1 MGLCWADGEYASD
14 CHTYLRMERSKSA
27 KKDGTSSE
35 GVGFVADALALRF
48 FKHRGASSHTKEEE
62 ISMVDY
68 STSVLSL
75 VPALLAIIMAI
86 TTRKVIPSLGV
97 GIIAGVLLLHNFNP
111 LDSISYLW
119 SNVLALFWSDGEL
132 NEWNVLLIA
141 FLLLLGI
148 LSSIIQTSGGA
159 RAFGEW
165 AAANVKTARGARLV
179 SFGLGILIFIDDYF
193 NSLAVGNI
201 SRPLTDRKKVSRA
214 KLAYTIDSTA
224 APVCVISPLS
234 SWGAY
239 IIALIAGILAKYSID
254 SYSSLSAFIQM
265 IPMNFYAIFALLLT
279 GYVAFTGLAIGPMR
293 THELRA
299 LQGELYDVS
308 KGAPMGMSEDI
319 KEHDNGKV
327 RDLIVPILVLI
338 VATVSAMLYTGGQA
352 LAADGQAFSLLGAF
366 ESTDVT
372 RSLVAGAVISLI
384 VTFLLLI
391 GRKIPAGDYG
401 RATWAGI
408 RAMWPAVLILLFAW
422 TIIAVI
428 GDMKTGDYLA
438 SFVTDRIA
446 ASYLPLILFAIAG
459 LMAFSTGTSW
469 GTFGL
474 MLPIGADLIMA
485 VEPELLLPTLA
496 AVLAGAVFGD
506 HCSPISDTTI
516 LSSTGAGS
524 HHIDHVLT
532 QLPYASIA
540 AGVSAIGYLVL
551 GITTSMWIGFF
562 VAFAAFVVMLVVA
575 QIISRRGRVP
585 AEIRAERE
593 A

>member
-1 MGLCWADGEYASD
+1 
-14 CHTYLRMERSKSA
+14 
-27 KKDGTSSE
+27 
-35 GVGFVADALALRF
+35 
-48 FKHRGASSHTKEEE
+48 
-62 ISMVDY
+62 
-68 STSVLSL
+68 
-75 VPALLAIIMAI
+75 MAI

-119 SNVLALFWSDGEL
+119 SNVLALFWSEGEL

-299 LQGELYDVS
+299 LKGELYDVS

-319 KEHDNGKV
+319 KEHDGGKV

-338 VATVSAMLYTGGQA
+338 VATVSAMLFTGGQA

-366 ESTDVT
+366 EATDVT
-372 RSLVAGAVISLI
+372 RSLVAGAIISLI

-401 RATWAGI
+401 RATWAGV

-428 GDMKTGDYLA
+428 GDMRTGDYLA

-540 AGVSAIGYLVL
+540 AGVSAVGYLVL
-551 GITTSMWIGFF
+551 GMTASMWIGFF
-562 VAFAAFVVMLVVA
+562 AAFATFVVLLVIA
-575 QIISRRGRVP
+575 QIISKRGHVP
-585 AEIRAERE
+585 AEMRAERE

>member
-1 MGLCWADGEYASD
+1 
-14 CHTYLRMERSKSA
+14 
-27 KKDGTSSE
+27 
-35 GVGFVADALALRF
+35 
-48 FKHRGASSHTKEEE
+48 
-62 ISMVDY
+62 MVDY

-97 GIIAGVLLLHNFNP
+97 GIIAGVLLLHSFNP
-111 LDSISYLW
+111 IDSIQYLW
-119 SNVLALFWSDGEL
+119 SNVIALFWADGAI

-201 SRPLTDRKKVSRA
+201 SRPLTDRKNISRA
-214 KLAYTIDSTA
+214 KLAYMIDSTA

-239 IIALIAGILAKYSID
+239 IIAIIAGILAKYSID
-254 SYSSLSAFIQM
+254 SYSSFSAFIQI
-265 IPMNFYAIFALLLT
+265 IPMNFYAVFALLLT
-279 GYVAFTGLAIGPMR
+279 AYVAFTGLAIGPMR

-299 LQGELYDVS
+299 LQGELYDS
-308 KGAPMGMSEDI
+308 AKGKPMGMSEDLH
-319 KEHDNGKV
+319 EHEGGKV
-327 RDLIVPILVLI
+327 RDLIVPIITLI
-338 VATVSAMLYTGGQA
+338 IATVSAMLYTGGQA
-352 LAADGQAFSLLGAF
+352 LAADGQDFSLIGAF

-372 RSLVAGAVISLI
+372 RSLVAGVVISLI
-384 VTFLLLI
+384 VAFLLLI
-391 GRKIPAGDYG
+391 GRKIPARDYG
-401 RATWAGI
+401 KAAWEGV

-428 GDMKTGDYLA
+428 SDMKTREYLA
-438 SFVTDRIA
+438 SFVTDTIA
-446 ASYLPLILFAIAG
+446 ASYLPLILFLISG
-459 LMAFSTGTSW
+459 VMAFSTGTSW

-524 HHIDHVLT
+524 HHIDHVVT
-532 QLPYASIA
+532 QLPYAILA
-540 AGVSAIGYLVL
+540 AVVSAIGYLVL
-551 GITTSMWIGFF
+551 GITASIWIGFF
-562 VAFAAFVVMLVVA
+562 AALLSFIVLVGIAEV
-575 QIISRRGRVP
+575 ISKRGKVP
-585 AEIRAERE
+585 TELRAKRE

>member
-1 MGLCWADGEYASD
+1 
-14 CHTYLRMERSKSA
+14 
-27 KKDGTSSE
+27 
-35 GVGFVADALALRF
+35 
-48 FKHRGASSHTKEEE
+48 
-62 ISMVDY
+62 MVDY

-86 TTRKVIPSLGV
+86 TTRKVIPSLGI
-97 GIIAGVLLLHNFNP
+97 GIVAGVLLLHNFNP
-111 LDSISYLW
+111 LESLQYLW
-119 SNVLALFWSDGEL
+119 TNVVALIWTDGAI

-179 SFGLGILIFIDDYF
+179 SFGLGMLIFIDDYF

-214 KLAYTIDSTA
+214 KLAYVIDSTA
-224 APVCVISPLS
+224 APVCVVSPLS

-239 IIALIAGILAKYSID
+239 IMAIIAGILAKYSID
-254 SYSSLSAFIQM
+254 SYSSFSAFIQI
-265 IPMNFYAIFALLLT
+265 IPMNFYAVFALLLT
-279 GYVAFTGLAIGPMR
+279 AYVAYTGLAVGPMR

-308 KGAPMGMSEDI
+308 KGAPMGMSEDLH
-319 KEHDNGKV
+319 EHEGGKV
-327 RDLIVPILVLI
+327 RDLIVPIIVLI
-338 VATVSAMLYTGGQA
+338 IATVSAMLYTGGQA
-352 LAADGQAFSLLGAF
+352 LAADGQDFSLIGAF

-372 RSLVAGAVISLI
+372 RSLVAGVLISLI
-384 VTFLLLI
+384 VAFLLLI
-391 GRKIPAGDYG
+391 GRKIPTRDYG
-401 RATWAGI
+401 KAVWEGV

-428 GDMKTGDYLA
+428 SDMKTGEYLA
-438 SFVTDRIA
+438 SFVTDTIA
-446 ASYLPLILFAIAG
+446 ASYLPLLLFLIAG
-459 LMAFSTGTSW
+459 IMAFSTGTSW

-485 VEPELLLPTLA
+485 VEPELLLASLA

-524 HHIDHVLT
+524 HHIDHVVT
-532 QLPYASIA
+532 QLPYAILA
-540 AGVSAIGYLVL
+540 AVVSAIGYLVL
-551 GITTSMWIGFF
+551 GITASIWIGFF
-562 VAFAAFVVMLVVA
+562 AALISFIVLVGIAEV
-575 QIISRRGRVP
+575 ISKRGKVP
-585 AEIRAERE
+585 AELRAKRE

>member
-1 MGLCWADGEYASD
+1 
-14 CHTYLRMERSKSA
+14 MERSKSA

-48 FKHRGASSHTKEEE
+48 FKHRGPHPKKREEF
-62 ISMVDY
+62 SMVDY

-111 LDSISYLW
+111 IDSIQYLW
-119 SNVLALFWSDGEL
+119 SNIIALFWADGAI

-201 SRPLTDRKKVSRA
+201 SRPLTDRKNISRA
-214 KLAYTIDSTA
+214 KLAYMIDSTA

-239 IIALIAGILAKYSID
+239 IIAIIAGILAKYSID
-254 SYSSLSAFIQM
+254 SYSSFSAFIQI
-265 IPMNFYAIFALLLT
+265 IPMNFYAVFALLLT
-279 GYVAFTGLAIGPMR
+279 AYVAFTGLAIGPMR

-299 LQGELYDVS
+299 LQGELYDS
-308 KGAPMGMSEDI
+308 AKGKPMGMSEDLH
-319 KEHDNGKV
+319 EHEGGKV
-327 RDLIVPILVLI
+327 RDLIVPIITLI
-338 VATVSAMLYTGGQA
+338 IATVSAMLYTGGQA
-352 LAADGQAFSLLGAF
+352 LAADGQDFSLIGAF

-372 RSLVAGAVISLI
+372 RSLVAGVVISLI
-384 VTFLLLI
+384 VAFLLLI
-391 GRKIPAGDYG
+391 GRKIPARDYG
-401 RATWAGI
+401 KAAWEGV

-428 GDMKTGDYLA
+428 SDMKTGEYLA
-438 SFVTDRIA
+438 SFVTDTIA
-446 ASYLPLILFAIAG
+446 ASYLPLILFLISG
-459 LMAFSTGTSW
+459 VMAFSTGTSW

-524 HHIDHVLT
+524 HHIDHVVT
-532 QLPYASIA
+532 QLPYAILA
-540 AGVSAIGYLVL
+540 AVVSAIGYLVL
-551 GITTSMWIGFF
+551 GITASIWIGFF
-562 VAFAAFVVMLVVA
+562 AALLSFIVLVGIAEV
-575 QIISRRGRVP
+575 ISKRGKVP
-585 AEIRAERE
+585 TELRAKRE